1 MNVVQFTPYYSMW
14 NSSGLEYSLARSISK
29 FSKIKILY
37 CDSFL
42 EKFCIAH
49 SAEHLSINSSKNSKL
64 KICARCKNQRN
75 IYDSKSH
82 NIEFVRIDDYINHD
96 LINKIN
102 FSNFTKKDL
111 INFKIKN
118 ISVGKMCLY
127 ETLLRNNKD
136 SLIFNSETRKLIVEK
151 IKQIILFHSAIEK
164 IYSNNRFE
172 VSISVNG
179 YYYLSNFFNEFNKI
193 NNIRVFSIVNSNN
206 FRFSRKHLRIYRND
220 ELDEISLIVRSWNN
234 YSNIP
239 IFKKSIIK
247 CLLLIKSNLLK
258 EHSHA
263 FSSKLNK
270 GFSVRDFFNIPPK
283 KKLVLIT
290 LSSGS
295 EIFAAQVVSKKLK
308 LENKKH
314 IFKTQIDFLKF
325 IKDNFS
331 NNKDIFFVVRL
342 HPRLYNEKSPEE
354 LKKIL
359 RLNLHKT
366 HNIKLNTP
374 YQKISAFNFIGGVD
388 LIINSWSSLA
398 VDFGIFGI
406 GNITIFPGYIGYPK
420 NCMVSFKSKEDL
432 FFKIKNISIK
442 SNINLSKQLLR
453 FRIVDQEYGSIN
465 FENFF
470 NLSNNYSNFFNDK
483 IEKFLFKYIYSKFY
497 NRFSNKKLK
506 FAENISLQRLL
517 NSKNK
522 KVILSSIK
530 INLIKLL
537 HKNDYP
543 LSDSKIKEIINNF
556 SVKYFNYKSL

>member
-1 MNVVQFTPYYSMW
+1 
-14 NSSGLEYSLARSISK
+14 
-29 FSKIKILY
+29 
-37 CDSFL
+37 
-42 EKFCIAH
+42 
-49 SAEHLSINSSKNSKL
+49 
-64 KICARCKNQRN
+64 
-75 IYDSKSH
+75 
-82 NIEFVRIDDYINHD
+82 VRIDDYINHD

-127 ETLLRNNKD
+127 ETLLQNNKD
-136 SLIFNSETRKLIVEK
+136 SLIFNSDIRKLIVEK

-193 NNIRVFSIVNSNN
+193 NNVRVFSIVNSNN
-206 FRFSRKHLRIYRND
+206 FRFSRKHLRIYRNH
-220 ELDEISLIVRSWNN
+220 ELDEIRLIVKSWNN

-263 FSSKLNK
+263 FSPKLNK
-270 GFSVRDFFNIPPK
+270 GFSVRDFFNIPNG

-308 LENKKH
+308 LDNKKH

-325 IKDNFS
+325 LKDKFS

-342 HPRLYNEKSPEE
+342 HPRLYNEKNPEE

-374 YQKISAFNFIGGVD
+374 YI
-388 LIINSWSSLA
+388 
-398 VDFGIFGI
+398 
-406 GNITIFPGYIGYPK
+406 
-420 NCMVSFKSKEDL
+420 
-432 FFKIKNISIK
+432 
-442 SNINLSKQLLR
+442 
-453 FRIVDQEYGSIN
+453 
-465 FENFF
+465 
-470 NLSNNYSNFFNDK
+470 
-483 IEKFLFKYIYSKFY
+483 
-497 NRFSNKKLK
+497 
-506 FAENISLQRLL
+506 
-517 NSKNK
+517 
-522 KVILSSIK
+522 
-530 INLIKLL
+530 
-537 HKNDYP
+537 
-543 LSDSKIKEIINNF
+543 
-556 SVKYFNYKSL
+556 

>member
-1 MNVVQFTPYYSMW
+1 
-14 NSSGLEYSLARSISK
+14 
-29 FSKIKILY
+29 
-37 CDSFL
+37 
-42 EKFCIAH
+42 
-49 SAEHLSINSSKNSKL
+49 
-64 KICARCKNQRN
+64 
-75 IYDSKSH
+75 
-82 NIEFVRIDDYINHD
+82 
-96 LINKIN
+96 
-102 FSNFTKKDL
+102 
-111 INFKIKN
+111 
-118 ISVGKMCLY
+118 
-127 ETLLRNNKD
+127 
-136 SLIFNSETRKLIVEK
+136 
-151 IKQIILFHSAIEK
+151 
-164 IYSNNRFE
+164 
-172 VSISVNG
+172 
-179 YYYLSNFFNEFNKI
+179 
-193 NNIRVFSIVNSNN
+193 
-206 FRFSRKHLRIYRND
+206 
-220 ELDEISLIVRSWNN
+220 
-234 YSNIP
+234 
-239 IFKKSIIK
+239 
-247 CLLLIKSNLLK
+247 LLLIKSNLLK

-263 FSSKLNK
+263 FSPKLNK
-270 GFSVRDFFNIPPK
+270 GFSVRDFFNIPNG

-308 LENKKH
+308 LDNKKH

-325 IKDNFS
+325 LKDKFS

-342 HPRLYNEKSPEE
+342 HPRLYNEKNPEE

-374 YQKISAFNFIGGVD
+374 YQKISAFNFIGEVD

-406 GNITIFPGYIGYPK
+406 GNITIFPEYIGYPK
-420 NCMVSFKSKEDL
+420 NCMVSFKSKKEL
-432 FFKIKNISIK
+432 FYKIKNISIK
-442 SNINLSKQLLR
+442 NNINLSKQFLR
-453 FRIVDQEYGSIN
+453 LRIVDQEYGSIN

-497 NRFSNKKLK
+497 NRFLNKKLK

-517 NSKNK
+517 NSKNQ